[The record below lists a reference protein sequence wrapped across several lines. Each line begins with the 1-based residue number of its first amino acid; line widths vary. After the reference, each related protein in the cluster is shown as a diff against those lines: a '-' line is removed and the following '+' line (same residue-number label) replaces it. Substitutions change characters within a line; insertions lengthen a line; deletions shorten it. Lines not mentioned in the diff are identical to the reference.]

1 MAYDVPRQWVRGD
14 AVTAARMNKYSDSLN
29 AIEVLSEF
37 VGGSRMAMYP
47 QVSGTLFSFQHVH
60 RWLHYNGTG
69 EIVDASN
76 ILNTVSL
83 SDPSDGN
90 PGVYDLDKVSWLY
103 YGGYYRVE
111 GSDWAFE
118 DFEP

>member
-60 RWLHYNGTG
+60 RWLHFNGTG
-69 EIVDASN
+69 EIVD
-76 ILNTVSL
+76 
-83 SDPSDGN
+83 